1 MKYRSTKTYTHE
13 VGLSA
18 CFRQW
23 RAKSHCRFFHGYAL
37 SFKFEFVAT
46 HLDDNN
52 WVVDFGSLKE
62 LRQKLEQKFD
72 HRMVVAKDDPEY
84 ETIMELE
91 KKGLAQT
98 TTLEHVGCEAFAFE
112 AFLLAK
118 QVVFAL
124 APRVHV
130 LSCECREHG
139 ANSAIFI
146 GDYY

>member
-13 VGLSA
+13 LGLSA

-52 WVVDFGSLKE
+52 WVVDFGSLKD
-62 LRQKLEQKFD
+62 LRQKLEEKFD

-84 ETIMELE
+84 ATIMELE
-91 KKGLAQT
+91 KKGLVQT
-98 TTLEHVGCEAFAFE
+98 TTLDNVGCEAFAFE
-112 AFLLAK
+112 AFQLAK
-118 QVVFAL
+118 QVVFHL
-124 APRVHV
+124 APRAHV